1 MIKKTIGKN
10 LKYSALSQGL
20 IFLLNFILFP
30 FIVSHVG
37 KEIYGAYLLVMTFTG
52 YLGIFD
58 FGVGSALIKYVAEAF
73 GRQNI
78 AEAKKVINSSFTFY
92 FFIGILSS
100 LILLA
105 LSFSFDSILNTGPV
119 HKIFIQRLFWVA
131 AASSLF
137 IWPGRTFD
145 SVLQGLQKYDV
156 ISIFNSIFSAFVAI
170 AAYVIFSRGM
180 GMGWFLAVSY
190 ICIAIKY
197 VIFYFIVRNK
207 GIVISFPYF
216 DRAIFSKIF
225 SFSIFLFFSNI
236 VGLIIFNF
244 DNFVIGAFVSVSAV
258 TVYGVGYIFQNG
270 FRSINSLL
278 GGPLFPVGSDME
290 GRNEIEKQK
299 ILFLKGTKYMT
310 LFFVPLI
317 IITLFFTE
325 IIINNWMGGEFQ
337 EGVLPAQILMFFWI
351 FNNTLEVGSGLLV
364 AKGYVKERFKFDVLN
379 AVFNLSLSLILVRYF
394 GILGVALGTTI
405 PMVLIYFPLVLSLI
419 LKVLGLIFSEFFNF
433 TLKKNILVYFFSIAA
448 SLFSMYLYQP
458 SNLLFIAIEMF
469 IVYFIV
475 ILVGFTF
482 TLSKAE
488 RQELLNMVR

>member
-1 MIKKTIGKN
+1 
-10 LKYSALSQGL
+10 
-20 IFLLNFILFP
+20 
-30 FIVSHVG
+30 
-37 KEIYGAYLLVMTFTG
+37 
-52 YLGIFD
+52 
-58 FGVGSALIKYVAEAF
+58 
-73 GRQNI
+73 
-78 AEAKKVINSSFTFY
+78 
-92 FFIGILSS
+92 
-100 LILLA
+100 
-105 LSFSFDSILNTGPV
+105 
-119 HKIFIQRLFWVA
+119 
-131 AASSLF
+131 
-137 IWPGRTFD
+137 
-145 SVLQGLQKYDV
+145 
-156 ISIFNSIFSAFVAI
+156 
-170 AAYVIFSRGM
+170 M

-379 AVFNLSLSLILVRYF
+379 AVFNLYLSLILVRYF

-419 LKVLGLIFSEFFNF
+419 LKVLGLRFSEFFNF